1 MGRVVPKWLMSNNKE
16 IRSWLN
22 ANSRVITFGSS
33 FLCYGRLTGYLVN
46 LNQDNVGDNYPHI
59 EIWRA
64 TYISDRNT
72 NKPAYM
78 RINEYILNENDIIK
92 VENYYF
98 ANVSFAINET
108 IQLRPTDIF
117 GYYQPPSPRY
127 TVWSINTTGHTSS
140 NISTGSTSQGF
151 IFTQTILN
159 NVNDSQPLIQV
170 LYGMLT
176 CICGK

>member
-1 MGRVVPKWLMSNNKE
+1 M
-16 IRSWLN
+16 
-22 ANSRVITFGSS
+22 ITFGSN

-64 TYISDRNT
+64 AYISDRNT
-72 NKPAYM
+72 SKPAYM
-78 RINEYILNENDIIK
+78 RINEYILTENDIIK
-92 VENYYF
+92 VENYF

-108 IQLRPTDIF
+108 IQLRSTDIF

-127 TVWSINTTGHTSS
+127 TVWSISTTGYASS

-159 NVNDSQPLIQV
+159 NVNDNQPLIQV
-170 LYGMLT
+170 LYGRLT

>member
-1 MGRVVPKWLMSNNKE
+1 MVNVHQKGNSR
-16 IRSWLN
+16 LN
-22 ANSRVITFGSS
+22 ASSRVITFGSG
-33 FLCYGRLTGYLVN
+33 FLCNGRLTGYLVN
-46 LNQDNVGDNYPHI
+46 LNQDNVGDDYPHI

-64 TYISDRNT
+64 TFISDGNT
-72 NKPAYM
+72 SKPAYM
-78 RINEYILNENDIIK
+78 RINEYILTENDINK
-92 VENYYF
+92 VEMYYF

-127 TVWSINTTGHTSS
+127 TVWSINTTGYASS

-159 NVNDSQPLIQV
+159 KVNDSQPLIQV
-170 LYGMLT
+170 LYGMMT
-176 CICGK
+176 CICNSTT